1 MSNRMEMP
9 VSLLNP
15 FKQFSCDKNISPE
28 YMKGISPQLAIATG
42 LALRT
47 IPL

>member
-1 MSNRMEMP
+1 MEMP

-28 YMKGISPQLAIATG
+28 YMKGISSQLAIATG